1 MTIPPKKKGAKSM
14 HERGPSKRS
23 ISLRSIVM
31 FFVAG
36 IVVFAGS
43 CAPLHHGAG
52 TMFTKED
59 VKRIHPGSVATL
71 RHHHL
76 AEEESLRINGRLNRS
91 ATSPGDLIAYYDVKP
106 QSKRPIGEF
115 GKVFVE
121 RVTTPEGDLEI
132 IVSVHN
138 RIVQKIEVKNEKGTY
153 AFPPEFLNQFVGRRL
168 DQSFEVGTSPEDF
181 HRIPAPL
188 IPLTGN
194 MELSRMIADA
204 VYKSLVISNS
214 LGL

>member
-1 MTIPPKKKGAKSM
+1 M
-14 HERGPSKRS
+14 HERRSSKRS

-36 IVVFAGS
+36 IVLLAGS

-76 AEEESLRINGRLNRS
+76 AEDESLRINTRLNRP
-91 ATSPGDLIAYYDVKP
+91 ATSPGDLIAYYDVRP

-115 GKVFVE
+115 GKVFLE
-121 RVTTPEGDLEI
+121 KVTTPEGDLEI
-132 IVSVHN
+132 IVSVRN
-138 RIVQKIEVKNEKGTY
+138 GVVQEIEVKHEKGTY
-153 AFPPEFLNQFVGRRL
+153 AFPSEFRDQFVGRGL
-168 DQSFEVGTSPEDF
+168 EQSFEVGTSPEDF
-181 HRIPAPL
+181 HRIPTPL
-188 IPLTGN
+188 IPMTGN
-194 MELSRMIADA
+194 LELSRMIAD
-204 VYKSLVISNS
+204 VVHKILVVADVLN
-214 LGL
+214 L